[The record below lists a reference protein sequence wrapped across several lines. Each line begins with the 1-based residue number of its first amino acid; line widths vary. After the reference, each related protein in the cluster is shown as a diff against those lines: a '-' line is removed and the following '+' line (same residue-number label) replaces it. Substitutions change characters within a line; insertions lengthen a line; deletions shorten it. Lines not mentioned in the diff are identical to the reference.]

1 MILSKDTIKKYI
13 DEKKIVIDPHSK
25 TSIGAISVDL
35 HLGKEAL
42 NPDTSENIEIQDYHL
57 SFDEFLLTNTLESV
71 TIPDN
76 LMARIVPRSS
86 VARLGVLVTFDADI
100 LPPNYKGKPILT
112 LKNLSKKPVLLS
124 KGLAVCQLIFQ
135 EVDKPVEGYKSSYV
149 HDKVEPSKL

>member
-1 MILSKDTIKKYI
+1 MILSRETIKKYL
-13 DEKKIVIDPHSK
+13 EESKINIDPYSE

-35 HLGKEAL
+35 HLGSEAL

-57 SFDEFLLTNTLESV
+57 SFDEFLLTNTLEKVS
-71 TIPDN
+71 IPDN

-100 LPPNYKGKPILT
+100 LPPNYKGRPILT

-135 EVDKPVEGYKSSYV
+135 EVDKPVVGYHSRYDHTKP
-149 HDKVEPSKL
+149 EPSKL

>member
-1 MILSKDTIKKYI
+1 MVLSRETIKKYI

-25 TSIGAISVDL
+25 TSLGAIGVDL
-35 HLGKEAL
+35 HLGSEAL

-76 LMARIVPRSS
+76 LVARIVPRSS

-135 EVDKPVEGYKSSYV
+135 EVDKPVVGYKSSYK